1 MHTDW
6 SLFFGRFHPL
16 LVHIPIGIIVFA
28 ALLSVVAVYKKSPVL
43 ESAIN
48 IALLAGGI
56 SAVFAALTG
65 YFLSSSGGY
74 SAQTL
79 NWHKWI
85 GIAAAALIL
94 ITWYVRRNKKTNIV
108 LAKTPLSNWLLIICI
123 VLITAG
129 GHLGGNMTHGEGY
142 LTAHMPEFLRS
153 VFGKKII
160 AEEKPLPPLDSVV
173 VFRDIIQPVLQQK
186 CIDCHNKDKTEGE
199 LDLSTIE
206 GISKGGK
213 SGNTIVAGDLEKSEL
228 FKRITL
234 PRHSRKFMP
243 ADNRPPLSPIEISF
257 MRWWI
262 LSGADYQKNITGQ
275 SVDDKMK
282 YLVANYLGIN
292 AEDNKEIVLP
302 EVPPAD
308 PATVQQLKDQKL
320 LIRNLTSNSNLLDI
334 SFTMV
339 QNTGAD
345 HIEQLMQ
352 KLSLVKDQ
360 VYRLDISNCG
370 INKATLK
377 TIGSFSRL
385 NTLELQ
391 KNNIDDQCV
400 ELLQDLKKLEL
411 LNLGQNPLTDK
422 CITSLKKL
430 SGLKKINLWQTQV
443 TEEGAKA
450 LQSQLQG
457 VILEH

>member
-16 LVHIPIGIIVFA
+16 LVHIPIGIMVFA
-28 ALLSVVAVYKKSPVL
+28 ALLSLIAIYKKSAVL

-48 IALLAGGI
+48 IALLAGGV
-56 SAVFAALTG
+56 SAVLAALTG

-74 SAQTL
+74 NAQTL
-79 NWHKWI
+79 HWHKWI

-94 ITWYVRRNKKTNIV
+94 MTWYVRRNKKTDIA
-108 LAKTPLSNWLLIICI
+108 LAKNPLSNWLLVICI
-123 VLITAG
+123 VLIAAG

-153 VFGKKII
+153 IFGKKII
-160 AEEKPLPPLDSVV
+160 AEEKSLPPLDSVV
-173 VFRDIIQPVLQQK
+173 VFTDIIQPVLQQK
-186 CIDCHNKDKTEGE
+186 CIVCHNNNKAEGE
-199 LDLSTIE
+199 LNLASIE
-206 GISKGGK
+206 GIGKGGK

-234 PRHSRKFMP
+234 PAHSRKFMP
-243 ADNRPPLSPIEISF
+243 ADNREPLSPIEISF
-257 MRWWI
+257 IRWWI
-262 LSGADYQKNITGQ
+262 LSGADYQKNITEQ
-275 SVDDKMK
+275 SVDDKVK

-292 AEDNKEIVLP
+292 AENNKDIVLP
-302 EVPPAD
+302 EVAPAD
-308 PATVQQLKDQKL
+308 PATLKQLKDEKL
-320 LIRNLTSNSNLLDI
+320 LIRNLASNSNLLDI

-339 QNTGAD
+339 QSTGAD
-345 HIEQLMQ
+345 RIEQLAQ
-352 KLSLVKDQ
+352 KLSLIKDQ
-360 VYRLDISNCG
+360 VYRLDMSNCG

-377 TIGSFSRL
+377 IIGSFSRL

-391 KNNIDDQCV
+391 KNNIDDQSV

-422 CITSLKKL
+422 CITSLKQL
-430 SGLKKINLWQTQV
+430 SGLKKVNLWQTQV
-443 TEEGAKA
+443 TEEGTKA

-457 VILEH
+457 VIVER

>member
-1 MHTDW
+1 M
-6 SLFFGRFHPL
+6 
-16 LVHIPIGIIVFA
+16 
-28 ALLSVVAVYKKSPVL
+28 
-43 ESAIN
+43 
-48 IALLAGGI
+48 
-56 SAVFAALTG
+56 
-65 YFLSSSGGY
+65 
-74 SAQTL
+74 
-79 NWHKWI
+79 
-85 GIAAAALIL
+85 
-94 ITWYVRRNKKTNIV
+94 
-108 LAKTPLSNWLLIICI
+108 LAKISLSNWLLMGCI
-123 VLITAG
+123 VLIAAG

-142 LTAHMPEFLRS
+142 LTAHMPEFLKS
-153 VFGKKII
+153 IFGKK
-160 AEEKPLPPLDSVV
+160 AVAGEKILPPLDSVV
-173 VFRDIIQPVLQQK
+173 VFADIIQPVLQQK

-199 LDLSTIE
+199 LDLSTME

-243 ADNRPPLSPIEISF
+243 ADNRTPLSPIEISF

-262 LSGADYQKNITGQ
+262 LSGADYQKNITEQ
-275 SVDDKMK
+275 SVDDKVK

-292 AEDNKEIVLP
+292 AEDNKDIVLP

-339 QNTGAD
+339 QNAGAD
-345 HIEQLMQ
+345 HIEQLVQ
-352 KLSLVKDQ
+352 KLSLIKDQ
-360 VYRLDISNCG
+360 VYRLDIRNCG
-370 INKATLK
+370 INKASLK

-391 KNNIDDQCV
+391 KNNIDDQSV
-400 ELLQDLKKLEL
+400 ELLQDLKNLEL

-422 CITSLKKL
+422 CIASLKQL
-430 SGLKKINLWQTQV
+430 SGLKKVNLWQTQV

-457 VILEH
+457 IMVER

>member
-1 MHTDW
+1 MHTNW

-28 ALLSVVAVYKKSPVL
+28 VLLSVITVYKKSPAL
-43 ESAIN
+43 EVAVN

-56 SAVFAALTG
+56 SAVIAALTG

-74 SAQTL
+74 NTQTL
-79 NWHKWI
+79 YWHKWI

-94 ITWYVRRNKKTNIV
+94 ITWYVRSNKKANIA
-108 LAKTPLSNWLLIICI
+108 LAKISLGNWLLILSI

-129 GHLGGNMTHGEGY
+129 GHLGGNITHGEGY
-142 LTAHMPEFLRS
+142 LTAHMPEFLKS
-153 VFGKKII
+153 IFGKNPIT
-160 AEEKPLPPLDSVV
+160 EKTILPPLDSVV
-173 VFRDIIQPVLQQK
+173 VFSDIIQPVFQQK
-186 CIDCHNKDKTEGE
+186 CIDCHNKDKTKGD
-199 LDLSTIE
+199 LDLSTMK

-213 SGNTIVAGDLEKSEL
+213 SGNTIVSGDLEKSEL

-234 PRHSRKFMP
+234 PRHNRKFMP

-257 MRWWI
+257 IRWWI
-262 LSGADYQKNITGQ
+262 LSGADYQKNITEQ
-275 SVDDKMK
+275 SVDEKVK

-292 AEDNKEIVLP
+292 TEDNKDIVLP

-308 PATVQQLKDQKL
+308 PATVQQLKEQKL

-339 QNTGAD
+339 QNTGAE
-345 HIEQLMQ
+345 HIEQLVQ
-352 KLSLVKDQ
+352 KLSLIKDQ
-360 VYRLDISNCG
+360 VYRLDIRNCG
-370 INKATLK
+370 INKTTLK
-377 TIGSFSRL
+377 AIGSFSRL
-385 NTLELQ
+385 NTLALQ
-391 KNNIDDQCV
+391 KNNIDDQSV
-400 ELLQDLKKLEL
+400 ELLQDLKNLEL

-422 CITSLKKL
+422 CIASLKQL

-443 TEEGAKA
+443 TEEGSKV

-457 VILEH
+457 IVIER